1 MNRTTTAL
9 AAAIG
14 VAFLSVA
21 TPAMAYPDNGPM
33 GYPTTQ
39 TRCIGD
45 GPLYDHPEEYLPLCK
60 TSDLVAYPAPVEPAP
75 PVQPTAEQSPSL
87 VTTGALGGI
96 ALAGVG
102 LTGALVLRRNRRQQQ
117 LAG

>member
-9 AAAIG
+9 AAAVGI
-14 VAFLSVA
+14 AFLSVA
-21 TPAMAYPDNGPM
+21 TPAMAVPDNGPL
-33 GYPTTQ
+33 GYPTNQ
-39 TRCIGD
+39 TRCIGE

-60 TSDLVAYPAPVEPAP
+60 TSELVVYPAPVEPAQ
-75 PVQPTAEQSPSL
+75 PVQPAADQGPSL

-117 LAG
+117 FAG